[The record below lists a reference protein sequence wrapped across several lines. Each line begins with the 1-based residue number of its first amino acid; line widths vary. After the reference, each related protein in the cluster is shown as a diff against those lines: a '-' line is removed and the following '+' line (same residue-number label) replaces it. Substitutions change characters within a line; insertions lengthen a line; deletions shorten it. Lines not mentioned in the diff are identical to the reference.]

1 MELSPEHK
9 ERILEEEKQRIAEEA
24 YRAKVRQQLADEALA
39 SKPTLSERTTS
50 PQSERKRSILPLAL
64 LFLGIAIVVLGVVF
78 LFPKTNIPTPAAT
91 SETPTARTPNQTK
104 GQPTVSEKFTTAQ
117 IAAKATPA
125 VVIIENF
132 NEDGAKTSQ
141 GSGYVFSPDGI
152 VVSNYHVIRG
162 AGSLSITVPSMGKV
176 RVENVLGYSPE
187 TDVAILQL
195 PQATTAS
202 LETEATQTAKVGDH
216 VVAIGAPLGLES
228 TVSEGI
234 ISALRDG
241 AGIHIIQTTAS
252 ISPGSSGGPLL
263 DDYGKVIGLTT
274 AKIRNGENL
283 NFVVSATHINDLVNR
298 KHPVPLAEMLSETLM
313 TDHIASNTISVP
325 ARNSVSLRFMVRSEQ
340 GALLDGSYSVSGGTG
355 NDVAVALVTSDNRV
369 ILNSGVVKGGGQL
382 HRRLA
387 RGSYAIVFDNRFST
401 FTSKSVSPTF
411 TLSYYR

>member
-9 ERILEEEKQRIAEEA
+9 ERILEEEKQRIAEEQ
-24 YRAKVRQQLADEALA
+24 YRAQVRQQLADEALT
-39 SKPTLSERTTS
+39 SKSTSSDGTTS
-50 PQSERKRSILPLAL
+50 PKSERKRSVLPLAL
-64 LFLGIAIVVLGVVF
+64 LFLGITIVVLGIVF
-78 LFPKTNIPTPAAT
+78 LFPKTNISAPAAT
-91 SETPTARTPNQTK
+91 SETPIAKTPNQK
-104 GQPTVSEKFTTAQ
+104 GQPTVPEKFTTAQ

-132 NEDGAKTSQ
+132 NEDGTKTSQ

-162 AGSLSITVPSMGKV
+162 ASSLSITVPSVGKV

-195 PQATTAS
+195 PQPTTAS
-202 LETEATQTAKVGDH
+202 LETETTQTAKVGDH

-274 AKIRNGENL
+274 AKIQNGENL
-283 NFVVSATHINDLVNR
+283 NFVISATHINDLVNR
-298 KHPVPLAEMLSETLM
+298 KHPVPLSEMLSDTLM
-313 TDHIASNTISVP
+313 TDHLASNTISVP
-325 ARNSVSLRFMVRSEQ
+325 ARSSVSLPFTVRSEQ

-355 NDVAVALVTSDNRV
+355 NDVAVAVVTLDNRA
-369 ILNSGVVKGGGQL
+369 IINSGVVKGGGQL
-382 HRRLA
+382 HQRLP

-401 FTSKSVSPTF
+401 FSSKSVSPSF